1 MACTACYAAKVKCDL
16 KLQSPHGKPCSRCA
30 KMNIAQ
36 QCTLRV
42 SHQGQ
47 RQNRPK
53 PELGP
58 GFGRPDRPPQ
68 CAPCYGTSLPPHPIL
83 VPRPLARGRVQ
94 SPQTGKYYGARPP
107 GHRRS
112 TMVRGP
118 LTISKGEPQLTSRM
132 DSGAPGEGREARP
145 PPPGSSQFPPP
156 FVSACLGLFFYPRAG
171 SEDCTARASRVSLRT

>member
-68 CAPCYGTSLPPHPIL
+68 CAPCYGTSLP
-83 VPRPLARGRVQ
+83 LARGRVQ
-94 SPQTGKYYGARPP
+94 SPQTGKYYDARPP

-145 PPPGSSQFPPP
+145 PPPGSPSFLRRLCQRALGCFLPP
-156 FVSACLGLFFYPRAG
+156 CR
-171 SEDCTARASRVSLRT
+171 E